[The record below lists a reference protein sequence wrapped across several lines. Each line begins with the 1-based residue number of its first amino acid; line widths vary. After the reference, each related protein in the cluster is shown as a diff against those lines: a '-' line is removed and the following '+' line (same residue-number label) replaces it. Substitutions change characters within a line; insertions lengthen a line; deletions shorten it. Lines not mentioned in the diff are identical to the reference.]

1 MSGRKAYKVP
11 NKHSIPM
18 LIRELYLGVA
28 RKEAPELIEMRVDPS
43 PPPLLG
49 LLVILQRGNR
59 PVLRG
64 RRVRQEVCG
73 GLERAVA
80 EIRGAAAE
88 ALLDEPRG
96 EELVLLAPHG
106 EAAVGGD
113 VDEARPGEELVEG
126 RALRRA
132 ILLHDGG
139 VEWWWWWW
147 GWL

>member
-1 MSGRKAYKVP
+1 
-11 NKHSIPM
+11 M
-18 LIRELYLGVA
+18 LISELYLGVA
-28 RKEAPELIEMRVDPS
+28 RKETPELIEMRVDPS

-49 LLVILQRGNR
+49 LLVVLQRGDR

-64 RRVRQEVCG
+64 RGVREEVRG

-88 ALLDEPRG
+88 ALLDEPGG
-96 EELVLLAPHG
+96 EELMLLAAHR

-113 VDEARPGEELVEG
+113 VDEAGSGEELVKG

-132 ILLHDGG
+132 LRLHDG
-139 VEWWWWWW
+139 VEWWW
-147 GWL
+147 GVAVVC